1 MKKLLSVLMVLVL
14 IFSACSKPEEPISEQ
29 PENGEPSETE
39 EENKF
44 SIEDIDTSEYDEV
57 KDLGFLPKRKIFF
70 PVELIRKI
78 MIKLKNMKALLFF
91 PIKPTKP
98 VQKPF
103 FQALT
108 AE

>member
-29 PENGEPSETE
+29 PPENGEPSETE

-57 KDLGFLPKRKIFF
+57 KDLGFMYVLTKTEGTKTGLVKDEEFSSSIGEVPNEQ
-70 PVELIRKI
+70 VWLL
-78 MIKLKNMKALLFF
+78 LKNGEF
-91 PIKPTKP
+91 IKDM
-98 VQKPF
+98 
-103 FQALT
+103 L
-108 AE
+108 